1 MSAFDPTQV
10 LLSTATAL
18 GLSHEDLLH
27 AAELMR
33 GSTNGGSVSGV
44 PTFAEFLPEVVA
56 ACTEK
61 SLPTYHTHFKRLVS
75 NFADRRLDEVT
86 VNELTSLRDT
96 TVSEA
101 AMQKLESAK
110 RTGRELR
117 SYEHD
122 AHGYGAGENAVR
134 AYRFFFKVACRA
146 NHLDVNTAA
155 QIDIPTRPE
164 APERP
169 LTVSE
174 LEEVAMIWCTTGN
187 DPELDSL
194 LFEFH
199 RKTAA
204 RREGGLN
211 LRVGNLNL
219 TRGAVTLNEKFGR
232 AREVPLDIEFMRR
245 LLDFSQRRGASGVAD
260 NVFRSKRHEPISRKR
275 YGTIYD
281 RLDSYTDW
289 TEKLDLGVHWI
300 RHTTLDDVRTV
311 ADSRVAAKFA
321 GHSDASQGTIGLY
334 TKVSFEELAAAFEA
348 IFGPRFT
355 SEVS

>member
-1 MSAFDPTQV
+1 MSAVDPTQV
-10 LLSTATAL
+10 LLSTVAAL
-18 GLSHEDLLH
+18 GLGPEELIR

-33 GSTNGGSVSGV
+33 SSRDGTSVSDV
-44 PTFAEFLPEVVA
+44 PTFAEFLPEVVGA
-56 ACTEK
+56 STEK
-61 SLPTYHTHFKRLVS
+61 SLPTYHTHFRRLAS
-75 NFADRRLDEVT
+75 CFADRHLNEVT
-86 VNELTSLRDT
+86 VNELISLRNA

-101 AMQKLESAK
+101 SIQKLESAK
-110 RTGRELR
+110 RSGRELR

-146 NHLDVNTAA
+146 NHLEANPAA
-155 QIDIPTRPE
+155 QVEMPTRPE

-174 LEEVAMIWCTTGN
+174 LEEVAMIWCSTGN

-211 LRVGNLNL
+211 LRVGNLDL

-232 AREVPLDIEFMRR
+232 ARNVPLDTEFMRR
-245 LLDFSQRRGASGVAD
+245 LLDFAQRRGATGVAD
-260 NVFRSKRHEPISRKR
+260 QLFRSKRHTAITRRR

-281 RLDSYTDW
+281 RIDSYTDW

-311 ADSRVAAKFA
+311 ADSRVAAKYA
-321 GHSDASQGTIGLY
+321 GHSDSSQGTIGLY

-348 IFGPRFT
+348 IFGPRFNT
-355 SEVS
+355 